1 VVTEQ
6 PPVVEIKVTFEGD
19 CNDVVGNAEAEQR
32 FKEECAKAFAA
43 GLGISKSSIAVDEV
57 ECGSIIVT
65 FTVIGASVQANVS
78 DELQELVQRGQ
89 ISVTVN
95 NKTYTANNV
104 EVVPPTT
111 QGTQAPTTEAS
122 KNEVAFILYITFG
135 ALMGLIFIVGI
146 IVLILRCRKDRR
158 EGGFFLNPETNYE
171 LRRFHGIPRANDY
184 SKVNYYGDPVELD
197 ATAADPDA
205 PDEFQAQPGVNP
217 YTQGSSLDRVKP
229 IAAASSDE
237 KFNVGAMGLPEWKN
251 LPKLSKSDVTIADDP
266 KQGIPKSSGSVSSRQ
281 HLLDDDSL
289 PTYDNPIVTFGNG
302 TSGLEKKEN
311 SEYAYDNPV
320 ITVDEPYYSVVTD
333 KDGEKD
339 S

>member
-1 VVTEQ
+1 
-6 PPVVEIKVTFEGD
+6 
-19 CNDVVGNAEAEQR
+19 VGNAEAEQR

-333 KDGEKD
+333 EDGEKD